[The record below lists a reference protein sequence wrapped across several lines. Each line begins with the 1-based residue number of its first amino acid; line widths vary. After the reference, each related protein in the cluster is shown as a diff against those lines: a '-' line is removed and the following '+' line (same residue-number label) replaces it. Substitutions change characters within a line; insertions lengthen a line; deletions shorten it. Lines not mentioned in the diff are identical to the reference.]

1 MPDDRCRLG
10 SDDVVIG
17 LDLASAEHQ
26 VVVLTADGQRLTRF
40 KIPHSRVGLEELLR
54 RTMPAALSRPGG
66 SRVFAF
72 EATGH
77 VWEAVAYIL
86 RARGERYVVINPLTT
101 FRVREARQLS
111 REKTDLTDAEQIA
124 ELCRTGLVTRTQL
137 EAGPYLALRRAWGEY
152 RRLREERARL
162 KVLVAHQLYGLFP
175 EFLRVWADLLQ
186 PGALAVL
193 RTGLTPA
200 TMAALSLGEFV
211 ARVREHRAGRRVWRF
226 KLAQV
231 HRYAEHTIACPDG
244 VDVLAREVQRAVA
257 RMDVLTAQMTAV
269 ATEVDALLADLEE
282 TPLPADDSWPRLGQR
297 RRTPRPRRGHHEVPA
312 WPPAHQARRHE
323 SLAPGHGPDGGPRPD
338 DESPGPRRA
347 PRGHVPGDD
356 LVPAAQSANPGALRS
371 PHPEGRPAAVKD
383 AGARGMHEQA
393 LALRLRRHESAG
405 GVPTRSRLAANDV
418 ARRVTPGA
426 PARPERGA
434 CRPLSWDALLGPA
447 RSLPP
452 GTPRSLGH

>member
-1 MPDDRCRLG
+1 M
-10 SDDVVIG
+10 VIG

-54 RTMPAALSRPGG
+54 RTMPAALSRTGG

-124 ELCRTGLVTRTQL
+124 ELCRSGLVTRTQL
-137 EAGPYLALRRAWGEY
+137 EARPYLALRRAWGEY

-193 RTGLTPA
+193 RTGLSPPRWPPCPSGSSWPVCASTAPVAESGASSWRRSTATRSKLSPA
-200 TMAALSLGEFV
+200 PTASTSSHAKSS
-211 ARVREHRAGRRVWRF
+211 
-226 KLAQV
+226 
-231 HRYAEHTIACPDG
+231 
-244 VDVLAREVQRAVA
+244 RAVA
-257 RMDVLTAQMTAV
+257 RIDVLTAQMTTV

-282 TPLPADDSWPRLGQR
+282 TPYLRTIPGLGWASVAGLLAHVGAITKYRHGRQLIKLAGTNPSR
-297 RRTPRPRRGHHEVPA
+297 RDTGQTVGRGQTMSRRGRAGLREVMYLATISCLQHNPRIR
-312 WPPAHQARRHE
+312 AHYDRLIQ
-323 SLAPGHGPDGGPRPD
+323 
-338 DESPGPRRA
+338 RA
-347 PRGHVPGDD
+347 D
-356 LVPAAQSANPGALRS
+356 
-371 PHPEGRPAAVKD
+371 
-383 AGARGMHEQA
+383 
-393 LALRLRRHESAG
+393 
-405 GVPTRSRLAANDV
+405 
-418 ARRVTPGA
+418 
-426 PARPERGA
+426 
-434 CRPLSWDALLGPA
+434 RPLSKMQALGACMNKLLLYA
-447 RSLPP
+447 FAVMSRREAFQLDHDWQRTMS
-452 GTPRSLGH
+452 RVA